1 MFMKTPWPI
10 LSDDKYSFIEES
22 WKLAIEAQDW
32 LQAVEA
38 ASVCR
43 LSLCPLRSGPSLKID
58 PQMRDTVT

>member
-1 MFMKTPWPI
+1 MKTPWPI

-38 ASVCR
+38 ASVSR
-43 LSLCPLRSGPSLKID
+43 LSLCPFRSGPSLKFD
-58 PQMRDTVT
+58 LQMRDTVT